1 MAKQD
6 KILLVEDDSGLREL
20 LQEELEAE
28 GYNVRTCGD
37 AEQGLELLKSSSPD
51 LLISDLRLPGRDGL
65 SLLPALAGADL
76 APAVL
81 IITAFGSVQ
90 QAVKALQAGADDFL
104 TKPLEMDHFLLTVS
118 RLLAN
123 RRLRSEVQHYRSMHA
138 IEQFNGIIGQSPA
151 MEHLF
156 HQIRQIASADGPVL
170 VQGESGTGKEL
181 VARALHDQSTRK
193 EGPYR
198 VVNCGGIPSE
208 LMESEFFGHAAGA
221 FTGARS
227 QRAGLFQQADGG
239 TLLLD
244 ELGEMPLT
252 LQAKLLRVLQDG
264 KVRPVG
270 SDHEIQ
276 LDVRVIGAT
285 NRNLTEAVAEGT
297 FREDLF
303 YRLETF
309 AVHIPPL
316 RERGEDIQRLMRFFL
331 TRYNARQQRD
341 IKGFTDE
348 AQALVARYDFP
359 GNVRELQNAVERAAT
374 FCEGGFIDVEHFPQ
388 RIVQQPPLNL
398 AENYTELA
406 HASARHEAAPI
417 NAHTGDNQVPVFE
430 QTEPDNTAQE
440 AAENMPTLEAV
451 QRQYIQQVL
460 SATGNNKRRAAD
472 ILGITRR
479 TLYRW
484 IDSPTD

>member
-1 MAKQD
+1 MTHSEH
-6 KILLVEDDSGLREL
+6 ILLVEDDRGLREL

-28 GYNVRTCGD
+28 GYRVSACAD
-37 AEQGLELLKSSSPD
+37 AETGLQLLRSQTPD
-51 LLISDLRLPGRDGL
+51 LLVSDLRLPGADGL
-65 SLLPALAGADL
+65 SLLPALRQCSTP
-76 APAVL
+76 PAVL

-118 RLLAN
+118 RLLEN
-123 RRLRSEVQHYRSMHA
+123 RRLRNEVQHYRSLLA
-138 IEQFNGIIGQSPA
+138 VEQFNGIIGQSPA
-151 MEHLF
+151 MQQLF

-181 VARALHDQSTRK
+181 VARALHDQSSRRD
-193 EGPYR
+193 GPYM

-221 FTGARS
+221 FTGARH

-244 ELGEMPLT
+244 ELGEMPLA

-264 KVRPVG
+264 KLRPVG

-276 LDVRVIGAT
+276 VDVRIIGAT
-285 NRNLTEAVAEGT
+285 NRNLTEAVAAGG

-309 AVHIPPL
+309 ALQVPPL
-316 RERGEDIQRLMRFFL
+316 RARGEDIQRLAEFFL
-331 TRYNARQQRD
+331 TRFNARQQRR
-341 IKGFTDE
+341 IKGFSD
-348 AQALVARYDFP
+348 AALAALQRYAFP

-374 FCEGGFIDVEHFPQ
+374 FCDTALIEVRHLPQ
-388 RIVQQPPLNL
+388 RIIEQP
-398 AENYTELA
+398 TGQ
-406 HASARHEAAPI
+406 AAPVTADTTTTPLPG
-417 NAHTGDNQVPVFE
+417 NSD
-430 QTEPDNTAQE
+430 PDGL
-440 AAENMPTLEAV
+440 PSLETV
-451 QRQYIQQVL
+451 QRNYIHQVL
-460 SATGNNKRRAAD
+460 HATGGNKRRAAD

-484 IDSPTD
+484 LE

>member
-1 MAKQD
+1 MSQMES
-6 KILLVEDDSGLREL
+6 IVLVEDDRDLREL

-28 GYNVRTCGD
+28 GYQVIACGD
-37 AEQGLELLKSSSPD
+37 AEQGKQLLATQAVD
-51 LLISDLRLPGRDGL
+51 LLISDLRLPGADGL
-65 SLLPALAGADL
+65 SLLPSLASSDSP
-76 APAVL
+76 PAVL

-118 RLLAN
+118 RLLDN
-123 RRLRSEVQHYRSMHA
+123 RKLRHEVQHYRSLLA
-138 IEQFNGIIGQSPA
+138 VEQFNGMIGQSPA
-151 MEHLF
+151 MQQLF
-156 HQIRQIASADGPVL
+156 QQIRQIAAAEGPVL

-181 VARALHDQSTRK
+181 VARALHDQSSRRD
-193 EGPYR
+193 GPYM

-227 QRAGLFQQADGG
+227 QRAGLFQQANGG
-239 TLLLD
+239 SLLLD
-244 ELGEMPLT
+244 ELGEMPLA

-276 LDVRVIGAT
+276 LDVRIIAAT
-285 NRNLTEAVAEGT
+285 NRNLTEVVADGS

-309 AVHIPPL
+309 GLQVPPL
-316 RERGEDIQRLMRFFL
+316 RARGEDILKLTEFFL
-331 TRYNARQQRD
+331 TRFNARQKQS
-341 IKGFTDE
+341 IKGFSD
-348 AQALVARYDFP
+348 AALVLLQQYSFP
-359 GNVRELQNAVERAAT
+359 GNIRELQNAVERAAT
-374 FCEGGFIDVEHFPQ
+374 FCDTPLIETRHLPQ
-388 RIVQQPPLNL
+388 RIREQTDTPLLSANTAVIPQQP
-398 AENYTELA
+398 
-406 HASARHEAAPI
+406 
-417 NAHTGDNQVPVFE
+417 NQPA
-430 QTEPDNTAQE
+430 DAD
-440 AAENMPTLEAV
+440 ALPTLETV
-451 QRQYIQQVL
+451 QRQYIHQVL
-460 SATGNNKRRAAD
+460 AATDGNKRRAAD

-484 IDSPTD
+484 IE

>member
-1 MAKQD
+1 MTQTD
-6 KILLVEDDSGLREL
+6 HILLVEDDRGLREL

-28 GYNVRTCGD
+28 GYRVTACAD
-37 AEQGLELLKSSSPD
+37 AEQGLLALRSETPD
-51 LLISDLRLPGRDGL
+51 MLVSDLRLPGADGL
-65 SLLPALAGADL
+65 SLLPALSQCDTP
-76 APAVL
+76 PAVL

-118 RLLAN
+118 RLLEN
-123 RRLRSEVQHYRSMHA
+123 RRLRNEVRHYRSLLA
-138 IEQFNGIIGQSPA
+138 VEQFNGIIGQSPA
-151 MEHLF
+151 MQQLF
-156 HQIRQIASADGPVL
+156 HNIRQIASADGPVL

-181 VARALHDQSTRK
+181 VARALHDQSSRK
-193 EGPYR
+193 SGPYM

-221 FTGARS
+221 FTGARN

-244 ELGEMPLT
+244 ELGEMPLS

-276 LDVRVIGAT
+276 LDVRIIGAT
-285 NRNLTEAVAEGT
+285 NRNLTEAVADGS

-309 AVHIPPL
+309 ALQVPPL
-316 RERGEDIQRLMRFFL
+316 RARGEDIQRLAEFFL
-331 TRYNARQQRD
+331 TRFNARQQRS
-341 IKGFTDE
+341 IKGFSDD
-348 AQALVARYDFP
+348 ALALLQSYSFP

-374 FCEGGFIDVEHFPQ
+374 FCDTPLIETRHLPQ
-388 RIVQQPPLNL
+388 RICEQPADQIL
-398 AENYTELA
+398 APAASLA
-406 HASARHEAAPI
+406 PSSIPAAS
-417 NAHTGDNQVPVFE
+417 DNPE
-430 QTEPDNTAQE
+430 GL
-440 AAENMPTLEAV
+440 PTLETV
-451 QRQYIQQVL
+451 QRQYIHQVL
-460 SATGNNKRRAAD
+460 RATGGNKRRAAD

-484 IDSPTD
+484 LE

>member
-1 MAKQD
+1 MSPIET
-6 KILLVEDDSGLREL
+6 ILLVEDDRGLREL

-28 GYNVRTCGD
+28 GYQVIACGD
-37 AEQGLELLKSSSPD
+37 AEQGKQALASQAPD
-51 LLISDLRLPGRDGL
+51 LLISDLRLPGADGL
-65 SLLPALAGADL
+65 SLLPNLGLSDSP
-76 APAVL
+76 PAVL

-118 RLLAN
+118 RLLDN
-123 RRLRSEVQHYRSMHA
+123 RKLRNEVHHYRSLLA
-138 IEQFNGIIGQSPA
+138 VEQFNGMIGQSPA
-151 MEHLF
+151 MQHMF
-156 HQIRQIASADGPVL
+156 HQIRQIADAEGPVL

-181 VARALHDQSTRK
+181 VARALHDLSSRRN
-193 EGPYR
+193 GPYM

-221 FTGARS
+221 FTGART
-227 QRAGLFQQADGG
+227 QRAGLFQQANGG
-239 TLLLD
+239 SLLLD
-244 ELGEMPLT
+244 ELGEMPLA

-276 LDVRVIGAT
+276 LDVRIIGAT
-285 NRNLTEAVAEGT
+285 NRNLTEAVADGG

-309 AVHIPPL
+309 ALQVPPL
-316 RERGEDIQRLMRFFL
+316 RARGEDIQQLTAFFL
-331 TRYNARQQRD
+331 TRFNARQKQS
-341 IKGFTDE
+341 IKGFSD
-348 AQALVARYDFP
+348 AALTLLQHYSFP

-374 FCEGGFIDVEHFPQ
+374 FCDTPLIEVQHLPQ
-388 RIVQQPPLNL
+388 RIREQADTSASPATITTLPILSNQPF
-398 AENYTELA
+398 
-406 HASARHEAAPI
+406 
-417 NAHTGDNQVPVFE
+417 DV
-430 QTEPDNTAQE
+430 TA
-440 AAENMPTLEAV
+440 MPTLETV
-451 QRQYIQQVL
+451 QRQYIHQVL
-460 SATGNNKRRAAD
+460 AAADGNKRRAAD

-484 IDSPTD
+484 IE

>member
-1 MAKQD
+1 MNQMES
-6 KILLVEDDSGLREL
+6 IVLVEDDRDLREL

-28 GYNVRTCGD
+28 GYQVIACGD
-37 AEQGLELLKSSSPD
+37 AEQGKQLLATQAVD
-51 LLISDLRLPGRDGL
+51 LLISDLRLPGADGL
-65 SLLPALAGADL
+65 SLLPSLASSDSP
-76 APAVL
+76 PAVL

-118 RLLAN
+118 RLLDN
-123 RRLRSEVQHYRSMHA
+123 RKLRHEVQHYRSLLA
-138 IEQFNGIIGQSPA
+138 VEQFNGMIGQSPA
-151 MEHLF
+151 MQQLF
-156 HQIRQIASADGPVL
+156 QQIRQIAAAEGPVL

-181 VARALHDQSTRK
+181 VARALHDQSSRRD
-193 EGPYR
+193 GPYM

-227 QRAGLFQQADGG
+227 QRAGLFQQANGG
-239 TLLLD
+239 SLLLD
-244 ELGEMPLT
+244 ELGEMPLA

-276 LDVRVIGAT
+276 LDVRIIAAT
-285 NRNLTEAVAEGT
+285 NRNLTEAVADGS

-309 AVHIPPL
+309 GLQVPPL
-316 RERGEDIQRLMRFFL
+316 RARGEDILKLTEFFL
-331 TRYNARQQRD
+331 TRFNARQKQS
-341 IKGFTDE
+341 IKGFSD
-348 AQALVARYDFP
+348 AALGLLQQYSFP
-359 GNVRELQNAVERAAT
+359 GNIRELQNAVERAAT
-374 FCEGGFIDVEHFPQ
+374 FCDTPLIETHHLPQ
-388 RIVQQPPLNL
+388 RIREQTGAPLLPANTAVIPQQP
-398 AENYTELA
+398 
-406 HASARHEAAPI
+406 
-417 NAHTGDNQVPVFE
+417 NQPA
-430 QTEPDNTAQE
+430 DAD
-440 AAENMPTLEAV
+440 ALPTLETV
-451 QRQYIQQVL
+451 QRQYIHQVL
-460 SATGNNKRRAAD
+460 AATDGNKRRAAD

-484 IDSPTD
+484 IE

>member
-1 MAKQD
+1 MSQID
-6 KILLVEDDSGLREL
+6 TILLIEDDRSLREL

-28 GYNVRTCGD
+28 GYQVIACGD
-37 AEQGLELLKSSSPD
+37 AEHGKHLLSSQALD
-51 LLISDLRLPGRDGL
+51 LLISDLRLPGADGL
-65 SLLPALAGADL
+65 SLLAHLATMES

-118 RLLAN
+118 RLLEN
-123 RRLRSEVQHYRSMHA
+123 RKLRNEVQHYRNLLA
-138 IEQFNGIIGQSPA
+138 VEQFNGIIGQSPA
-151 MEHLF
+151 MQQLF
-156 HQIRQIASADGPVL
+156 HQIRQIAAADGPVL

-181 VARALHDQSTRK
+181 VARALHDQSNRSA
-193 EGPYR
+193 EPYI

-221 FTGARS
+221 FTGAHK
-227 QRAGLFQQADGG
+227 QRAGLFQQANGG
-239 TLLLD
+239 SLLLD
-244 ELGEMPLT
+244 ELGEMPLA

-285 NRNLTEAVAEGT
+285 NRNLIEAVADGS

-309 AVHIPPL
+309 ALQVPPL
-316 RERGEDIQRLMRFFL
+316 RARGDDIHTLIEFFL
-331 TRYNARQQRD
+331 TRFNARQQQS
-341 IKGFTDE
+341 IKGFSDE
-348 AQALVARYDFP
+348 ALALLQRYSFP
-359 GNVRELQNAVERAAT
+359 GNVRELENAVERAAT
-374 FCEGGFIDVEHFPQ
+374 FCNAAFIEVQHLPQ
-388 RIVQQPPLNL
+388 RIREQ
-398 AENYTELA
+398 
-406 HASARHEAAPI
+406 
-417 NAHTGDNQVPVFE
+417 TGDALLPAPDAVLTALPNQPI
-430 QTEPDNTAQE
+430 DAD
-440 AAENMPTLEAV
+440 AMPSLETV
-451 QRQYIQQVL
+451 QRRYIHQVL
-460 SATGNNKRRAAD
+460 AATEGNKRRAAG

-484 IDSPTD
+484 LD

>member
-1 MAKQD
+1 MTHAD
-6 KILLVEDDSGLREL
+6 HILLVEDDRGLREL

-28 GYNVRTCGD
+28 GYRVTACAD
-37 AEQGLELLKSSSPD
+37 AEQGLQQLRAEAPD
-51 LLISDLRLPGRDGL
+51 LLVSDLRLPGADGL
-65 SLLPALAGADL
+65 SLLPALAQCDMP
-76 APAVL
+76 PAVL

-104 TKPLEMDHFLLTVS
+104 TKPLEMDHFLLAVT
-118 RLLAN
+118 RLLEN
-123 RRLRSEVQHYRSMHA
+123 RRLRSEVRHYRSLLA
-138 IEQFNGIIGQSPA
+138 VEQFNGIIGQSPA
-151 MEHLF
+151 MQQLF
-156 HQIRQIASADGPVL
+156 HNIRQIASADGPVL

-181 VARALHDQSTRK
+181 VARALHDQSSRRD
-193 EGPYR
+193 GPYM
-198 VVNCGGIPSE
+198 VVNCGGIPNE

-221 FTGARS
+221 FTGART

-244 ELGEMPLT
+244 ELGEMPLA

-276 LDVRVIGAT
+276 LDVRIIGAT
-285 NRNLTEAVAEGT
+285 NRNLTEAVADGS

-309 AVHIPPL
+309 ALQVPPL
-316 RERGEDIQRLMRFFL
+316 RARGDDVQRLAEFFL
-331 TRYNARQQRD
+331 TRFNARQQRR
-341 IKGFTDE
+341 IKGFSDE
-348 AQALVARYDFP
+348 ALAMLQRYSFP

-374 FCEGGFIDVEHFPQ
+374 FCDTPLIETRHLPQ
-388 RIVQQPPLNL
+388 RICEQPTGQPVP
-398 AENYTELA
+398 
-406 HASARHEAAPI
+406 SALPAAP
-417 NAHTGDNQVPVFE
+417 AAPLPVSGDPE
-430 QTEPDNTAQE
+430 GL
-440 AAENMPTLEAV
+440 PTLETV
-451 QRQYIQQVL
+451 QRQYIHQVL
-460 SATGNNKRRAAD
+460 QATGGNKRRAAD

-484 IDSPTD
+484 IE

>member
-1 MAKQD
+1 MNQMES
-6 KILLVEDDSGLREL
+6 IVLVEDDRDLREL

-28 GYNVRTCGD
+28 GYQVIACGD
-37 AEQGLELLKSSSPD
+37 AEQGKQLLATQAVD
-51 LLISDLRLPGRDGL
+51 LLISDLRLPGADGL
-65 SLLPALAGADL
+65 SLLPSLASSDSP
-76 APAVL
+76 PAVL

-118 RLLAN
+118 RLLDN
-123 RRLRSEVQHYRSMHA
+123 RKLRHEVQHYRSLLA
-138 IEQFNGIIGQSPA
+138 VEQFNGMIGQSPA
-151 MEHLF
+151 MQQLF
-156 HQIRQIASADGPVL
+156 QQIRQIAAAEGPVL

-181 VARALHDQSTRK
+181 VARALHDQSSRRD
-193 EGPYR
+193 GPYM

-239 TLLLD
+239 SLLLD
-244 ELGEMPLT
+244 ELGEMPLA

-276 LDVRVIGAT
+276 LDVRIIAAT
-285 NRNLTEAVAEGT
+285 NRNLTEAVADGS

-309 AVHIPPL
+309 GLQVPPL
-316 RERGEDIQRLMRFFL
+316 RARGDDILKLTEFFL
-331 TRYNARQQRD
+331 TRFNARQKQS
-341 IKGFTDE
+341 IKGFSD
-348 AQALVARYDFP
+348 AALVLLQQYSFP
-359 GNVRELQNAVERAAT
+359 GNIRELQNAVERAAT
-374 FCEGGFIDVEHFPQ
+374 FCDTVLIETRHLPQ
-388 RIVQQPPLNL
+388 RIREQTDTPLLSANTAVIPQQP
-398 AENYTELA
+398 
-406 HASARHEAAPI
+406 
-417 NAHTGDNQVPVFE
+417 NQPA
-430 QTEPDNTAQE
+430 DAD
-440 AAENMPTLEAV
+440 ALPTLETV
-451 QRQYIQQVL
+451 QRQYIHQVL
-460 SATGNNKRRAAD
+460 ATTDGNKRRAAD

-484 IDSPTD
+484 IE

>member
-1 MAKQD
+1 MNQMES
-6 KILLVEDDSGLREL
+6 IVLVEDDRDLREL

-28 GYNVRTCGD
+28 GYQVIACGD
-37 AEQGLELLKSSSPD
+37 AEQGKQLLATQAVD
-51 LLISDLRLPGRDGL
+51 LLISDLRLPGADGL
-65 SLLPALAGADL
+65 SLLPSLASSDSP
-76 APAVL
+76 PAVL

-118 RLLAN
+118 RLLDN
-123 RRLRSEVQHYRSMHA
+123 RKLRHEVQHYRSLLA
-138 IEQFNGIIGQSPA
+138 VEQFNGMIGQSPA
-151 MEHLF
+151 MQQLF
-156 HQIRQIASADGPVL
+156 QQIRQIAAAEGPVL

-181 VARALHDQSTRK
+181 VARALHDQSSRRD
-193 EGPYR
+193 GPYM

-227 QRAGLFQQADGG
+227 QRAGLFQQANGG
-239 TLLLD
+239 SLLLD
-244 ELGEMPLT
+244 ELGEMPLA

-276 LDVRVIGAT
+276 LDVRIIAAT
-285 NRNLTEAVAEGT
+285 NRNLTEAVADGS

-309 AVHIPPL
+309 GLQVPPL
-316 RERGEDIQRLMRFFL
+316 RARGEDILKLTEFFL
-331 TRYNARQQRD
+331 TRFNARQKQS
-341 IKGFTDE
+341 IKGFSD
-348 AQALVARYDFP
+348 AALGLLQQYSFP
-359 GNVRELQNAVERAAT
+359 GNIRELQNAVERAAT
-374 FCEGGFIDVEHFPQ
+374 FCDTPFIETRHLPQ
-388 RIVQQPPLNL
+388 RIREQTDTPLLSANTAVIPQQP
-398 AENYTELA
+398 
-406 HASARHEAAPI
+406 
-417 NAHTGDNQVPVFE
+417 NQPA
-430 QTEPDNTAQE
+430 DAD
-440 AAENMPTLEAV
+440 ALPTLETV
-451 QRQYIQQVL
+451 QRQYIHQVL
-460 SATGNNKRRAAD
+460 AATDGNKRRAAD

-484 IDSPTD
+484 IE